1 MEENSSDGLSSKY
14 ITYNGLNRPALSAG
28 VPLMILLP
36 MFVLGLLFAFVGI
49 YNFGVKGIT
58 PTLGIVVVWFF
69 IRLAVENDP
78 NALEVISLK
87 LKGYFL
93 QRKKILC
100 IK

>member
-36 MFVLGLLFAFVGI
+36 MFVLGLLFAFVGV
-49 YNFGVKGIT
+49 YNFGMKGIT

-78 NALEVISLK
+78 NALDVISLK
-87 LKGYFL
+87 IKGFFL
-93 QRKKILC
+93 QRRKILC